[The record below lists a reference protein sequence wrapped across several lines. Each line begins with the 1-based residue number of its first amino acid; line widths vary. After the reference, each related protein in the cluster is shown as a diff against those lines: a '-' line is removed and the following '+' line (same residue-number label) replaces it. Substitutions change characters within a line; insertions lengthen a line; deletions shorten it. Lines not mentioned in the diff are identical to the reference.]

1 MSVDQRI
8 ADRYELRD
16 VVGTGGMAS
25 VYCAYDTLLE
35 RNVALKIL
43 HDHHSEDD
51 EYVER
56 FRREARAAAQLS
68 HPGIVTVIDRG
79 DEGGRQFIVFE
90 YVEGET
96 LKELVERSGP
106 MPVRRVIELALQ
118 IGRAIA
124 FAHDQGLVHRD
135 VKPQNVLLGPEGRA
149 KVTDFGIARAMEA
162 VGRTESGTV
171 LGTSHYI
178 APEQARGEPV
188 DAQTD
193 VYSFGVVLYELL
205 AGEVPYPGDNFLNVA
220 MKHVNEPVP
229 SLLERRPD
237 CPLRLAGLVERMMGK
252 EPEERPA
259 SMDEVVSELEACLAD
274 LDARPDGE
282 ATMIVKARVAK
293 PSRPRADRPRRGR
306 RALVVLL
313 PLLAVAGAAA
323 AFFVLRAEDGG
334 APAAET
340 GAPVRLSGLA
350 AYDPEGSGGEHD
362 DEAGLATD
370 GDPSTFWRTES
381 YNSPLSQQK
390 SGVGLVLDTRG
401 AEVSTLTVASDT
413 PGFTAE
419 IRAGRSRSSFD
430 DAAISESRTIGRETT
445 FELEETDA
453 RYLLFWI
460 TEIESGSVHVNEVR
474 AS

>member
-8 ADRYELRD
+8 ADRYELGD

-43 HDHHSEDD
+43 HDHYSEDD
-51 EYVER
+51 DYVDR

-96 LKELVERSGP
+96 LKELVERTGP

-149 KVTDFGIARAMEA
+149 KVTDFGIARALEA

-205 AGEVPYPGDNFLNVA
+205 VGEVPYPGDNFLNVA
-220 MKHVNEPVP
+220 MKHVNDPVP

-237 CPLRLAGLVERMMGK
+237 CPLRLARLVERMMAK
-252 EPEERPA
+252 EPEARPA
-259 SMDEVVSELEACLAD
+259 SMDEVLSELEGCLAE

-282 ATMIVKARVAK
+282 ATMIVKAPVVK
-293 PSRPRADRPRRGR
+293 PSRPRAARPRRGR
-306 RALVVLL
+306 RPLLVLL

-323 AFFVLRAEDGG
+323 AFLLLRGEDDGG
-334 APAAET
+334 PAART
-340 GAPVRLSGLA
+340 GAPVRLAGLGA
-350 AYDPEGSGGEHD
+350 FDPEGSGGEHD
-362 DEAGLATD
+362 DEARLATD

-381 YNSPLSQQK
+381 YKSRLSLQK

-401 AEVSTLTVASDT
+401 AEVSSLTVTSDT

-419 IRAGRSRSSFD
+419 IRAGRSQGSFEE
-430 DAAISESRTIGRETT
+430 AAISDSRTIGRETT

-453 RYLLFWI
+453 RYLLVWI
-460 TEIESGSVHVNEVR
+460 TEIDSGSAHVNEVR